1 MEQQWKAGYIEKCK
15 SGLERGLSR
24 PTVEIRQGGSFLLYF
39 YTREKP
45 WHGLGTMVAEAPTSA
60 DALHLA
66 GLDWKVEQEDVLT
79 QFHEVVPGY
88 KANVRDTD
96 RKVLGVVTDR
106 YKVVQNTEA
115 FEFTDGLLGEGVRYE
130 TAGSLQEGRKVWL
143 LARLPHEYIINGEK
157 ISPYLVFRNTHD
169 GSGSVKVA
177 VTPIRVVCSNTLNLA
192 LKTAQRSFSIIHTG
206 DIKEKM
212 KEDEDTLFMAD
223 EYMQELGR
231 EFEELRRKR
240 LSDND
245 VKSYIELLLPMENG
259 GSVQQMRNV
268 KKLRGDMQRRYFD
281 APDLK
286 NIGKNAYRFINA
298 VSDFATHAEPLRRT
312 SNYKE
317 NIFSRTIDG
326 NPLIDKA
333 YRMVQAA

>member
-1 MEQQWKAGYIEKCK
+1 MAAN
-15 SGLERGLSR
+15 
-24 PTVEIRQGGSFLLYF
+24 VETMF

-115 FEFTDGLLGEGVRYE
+115 FEFTDALLGEGVRYE

-143 LARLPHEYIINGEK
+143 LAHLPHEYIINGEK
-157 ISPYLVFRNTHD
+157 ISPYLVFSNTHD

-212 KEDEDTLFMAD
+212 KEAEDTLFMAD

-268 KKLRGDMQRRYFD
+268 KKLREDMKRRYFD
-281 APDLK
+281 APDLQDV
-286 NIGKNAYRFINA
+286 GKNAYRFINA

>member
-1 MEQQWKAGYIEKCK
+1 MAAN
-15 SGLERGLSR
+15 
-24 PTVEIRQGGSFLLYF
+24 VETMF

-66 GLDWKVEQEDVLT
+66 GLDWKVEQEDLLT
-79 QFHEVVPGY
+79 QFHEVIPGY

-96 RKVLGVVTDR
+96 RRVLGVVTDR

-115 FEFTDGLLGEGVRYE
+115 FEFTDALLGEGVRYE

-143 LARLPHEYIINGEK
+143 LAHLPHEYIINGEK
-157 ISPYLVFRNTHD
+157 ISPYLVFSNTHD

-212 KEDEDTLFMAD
+212 KEAEDTLFMAD

-259 GSVQQMRNV
+259 GSAQQMRNV
-268 KKLRGDMQRRYFD
+268 KKLREDIQRRYFD
-281 APDLK
+281 APDLQDV
-286 NIGKNAYRFINA
+286 GKNAYRFIKIGRA
-298 VSDFATHAEPLRRT
+298 SCRERVC
-312 SNYKE
+312 
-317 NIFSRTIDG
+317 
-326 NPLIDKA
+326 
-333 YRMVQAA
+333 YRV